1 MNSGGKK
8 IGWIIAFLLVT
19 FAGDRGGGA
28 LLNRIVSESQF
39 RFSRLYRSEAGCDL
53 LFMGNSRGLIFYQP
67 YIEEKTGLET
77 CNLSY
82 NAMPM
87 SLARV
92 LLEDYLDKNDA
103 PRKLIIDISMLDTR
117 MDEHLSTGFN
127 CYTPFSA
134 RLRNFLRERFPKA
147 YYGGRVAHLYRYN
160 NEVFQRA
167 LFYWKK
173 SDKDWLLDRVITPT
187 LQEKVKAEEPFLF
200 HFTPQMLADLKAV
213 KDAFTRKGVEVV
225 LVVNPYYPPFAKK
238 IANLHELID
247 AIQSATGLTVHN
259 YADSI
264 AGVEGFG
271 DYQHLNKTGSRQY
284 LDLLIRDGILPVD
297 ASIGFTE
304 GKGH

>member
-1 MNSGGKK
+1 MSSGVKR
-8 IGWIIAFLLVT
+8 ILWVFAFALFT
-19 FAGDRGGGA
+19 FTGDRIGGEV
-28 LLNRIVSESQF
+28 LSSIVSESQF
-39 RFSRLYRSEAGCDL
+39 RFSRLYRGEAGCDL

-92 LLEDYLDKNDA
+92 LLSDYLDINPA

-117 MDEHLSTGFN
+117 MDENLSTGFN
-127 CYTPFSA
+127 CYTPYST
-134 RLRNFLRERFPKA
+134 RLRNFLKARFPKA
-147 YYGGRVAHLYRYN
+147 WYGGRVSHLYRYN

-187 LQEKVKAEEPFLF
+187 LREKVKEEAPFLF
-200 HFTPQMLADLKAV
+200 TYTDEMLADLKAV
-213 KDAFTRKGVEVV
+213 VDYYEEKGVEVV
-225 LVVNPYYPPFAKK
+225 LVVNPYFPPFAKK
-238 IANLHELID
+238 IANLDELI
-247 AIQSATGLTVHN
+247 AATQAATGLIVHN

-264 AGVEGFG
+264 AGTEGFG
-271 DYQHLNKTGSRQY
+271 DYQHLNKVGSRQY
-284 LDLLIRDGILPVD
+284 LDLLIRDGILPVS
-297 ASIGFTE
+297 ASFGFSE
-304 GKGH
+304 GR